1 MNSASGSLANRMEV
15 AADGNTT
22 FEQTSITTPHSGST
36 YTLSGTFAGSQSKWN
51 VAVFSF
57 DGDMDDAEI
66 HVNFCGNDVILGI
79 INKTITKYTIDIECG
94 SATGDVTIFHSI
106 NNTAQWKLSSASI
119 KEITLNVNANANE
132 KVNYGDVLQID
143 TEDFLVIGTN
153 ASSNQDKILVKPGH
167 GGTTKAAH
175 SSTTSVNA
183 YKAVFEQL
191 SSTSIST
198 ATPAFITKDFDFGD
212 PSRVKKIYKIYITY
226 MNSASGSL
234 ANRMEVAADGNTTF
248 EQTSITTPHSG
259 STYTLSGTF
268 AGSQSKWNVAV
279 FSFDS
284 PFPCQ
289 SIALYFNPDSIANG
303 LSINDISFEYR
314 SIHKRVS

>member
-1 MNSASGSLANRMEV
+1 
-15 AADGNTT
+15 
-22 FEQTSITTPHSGST
+22 
-36 YTLSGTFAGSQSKWN
+36 
-51 VAVFSF
+51 
-57 DGDMDDAEI
+57 
-66 HVNFCGNDVILGI
+66 
-79 INKTITKYTIDIECG
+79 
-94 SATGDVTIFHSI
+94 
-106 NNTAQWKLSSASI
+106 
-119 KEITLNVNANANE
+119 
-132 KVNYGDVLQID
+132 
-143 TEDFLVIGTN
+143 
-153 ASSNQDKILVKPGH
+153 
-167 GGTTKAAH
+167 
-175 SSTTSVNA
+175 
-183 YKAVFEQL
+183 
-191 SSTSIST
+191 
-198 ATPAFITKDFDFGD
+198 
-212 PSRVKKIYKIYITY
+212 